1 MLIFSKFYL
10 CYFFTSKMVSFK
22 VTKVASFAVNPN
34 NSPVHSRQ
42 NHEKIYTDIPCIQVT
57 DSSGNESEFQVK
69 PTFGETNHAV
79 NSFLSDQDKT
89 TPTTI
94 TKRVFKLEHQ
104 CTPKF
109 NIEIVNLASIPSE
122 VSVLAKWAEDQWGYI
137 RNKGVKYRESVFANY
152 ASNQGSQLP
161 QCWVAAVDSFR
172 GEGLKKPIGMVVLLE
187 GDENSINGQHF
198 MEMIYMYVDAP
209 YRAHNVGTMLVQKAM
224 QVAKSMQVRTILF
237 DTLSPSLH
245 KFYQKV
251 GAKRI
256 GEDWDNG
263 RLYGEPVTKY
273 SMEVKSL
280 NVLRKKTSF
289 EI

>member
-1 MLIFSKFYL
+1 MLLFS
-10 CYFFTSKMVSFK
+10 SDMVSFK
-22 VTKVASFAVNPN
+22 VTKVASFVINSN
-34 NSPVHSRQ
+34 NSPVRPLQ
-42 NHEKIYTDIPCIQVT
+42 DCDKIDTSIPCIQVT
-57 DSSGNESEFQVK
+57 DSSGSKLKFQAK

-94 TKRVFKLEHQ
+94 TKRVCELEHH

-122 VSVLAKWAEDQWGYI
+122 VFVLAKWAEDQWGYI
-137 RNKGVKYRESVFANY
+137 RNKGVEYRESVFANY
-152 ASNQGSQLP
+152 ASNHDSQLP

-187 GDENSINGQHF
+187 GDKNVFSGEHF
-198 MEMIYMYVDAP
+198 VEMMYMYVDAP

-224 QVAKSMQVRTILF
+224 QVAESMQIKTILF

-263 RLYGEPVTKY
+263 RLFGEPVTKY
-273 SMEVKSL
+273 SMEVKAL
-280 NVLRKKTSF
+280 NVSRKKTSF